1 MQIFSTC
8 LCQAHLLLA
17 KCYKGLGDLKSCIS
31 CCNSAIEHNSKWR
44 EPFLYRSACFQALH
58 TAYLETDGD
67 TPENIDVDR
76 ASADI
81 IVDLNCTPTDV
92 NIYKEEVAK
101 RRLLKREIKK
111 QPMFVAQLDEALRL
125 AADGQKI
132 FLEAGTYTV
141 SAGASKSLSSY
152 FVFGKN
158 LSLIGASTRD
168 CILLYKKEDADD
180 EASGPKLETFLICA
194 GSSIPTL
201 IKRLTFR
208 NGNPSFV
215 KTKFFGVGGGRVQIE
230 VIRIHYGK
238 S

>member
-1 MQIFSTC
+1 M
-8 LCQAHLLLA
+8 CQAHLLLA

-31 CCNSAIEHNSKWR
+31 CCNSAIEHNSKWK

-67 TPENIDVDR
+67 TPENIEMAR

-81 IVDLNCTPTDV
+81 IVDPDCTPTDV
-92 NIYKEEVAK
+92 TIYKEEEAK
-101 RRLLKREIKK
+101 RRLLKRESKK
-111 QPMFVAQLDEALRL
+111 QPIFVAQLDKALRL
-125 AADGQKI
+125 AADGQRI
-132 FLEAGTYTV
+132 FLEAGIYTV

-152 FVFGKN
+152 FVFGKS
-158 LSLIGASTRD
+158 LSLVGASTRD

-180 EASGPKLETFLICA
+180 EASRLETFLICA
-194 GSSIPTL
+194 GSGTPTL

-215 KTKFFGVGGGRVQIE
+215 KTKFFGVAGGRVQIE
-230 VIRIHYGK
+230 VTIGTTCI
-238 S
+238 

>member
-1 MQIFSTC
+1 MP
-8 LCQAHLLLA
+8 
-17 KCYKGLGDLKSCIS
+17 
-31 CCNSAIEHNSKWR
+31 W
-44 EPFLYRSACFQALH
+44 EPRKKYAVGNRVKKIKQR
-58 TAYLETDGD
+58 TT
-67 TPENIDVDR
+67 NI
-76 ASADI
+76 
-81 IVDLNCTPTDV
+81 CGT
-92 NIYKEEVAK
+92 
-101 RRLLKREIKK
+101 
-111 QPMFVAQLDEALRL
+111 ALRL
-125 AADGQKI
+125 ATDGQKI

-180 EASGPKLETFLICA
+180 EASRPKLETFLICA
-194 GSSIPTL
+194 GSGTPTF

-215 KTKFFGVGGGRVQIE
+215 KTKFFGVGGGCVQIE
-230 VIRIHYGK
+230 VPKIYYGK